1 MRIQPTSVNPTERS
15 AKFDTMV
22 RTLTA
27 KNLLMWQS
35 LPEDEPRFSRRFTL
49 GEQSQNERIIGEQFA
64 NIPASVAVLES
75 ALDSDRIF
83 NVQQVRRS
91 VIGSS
96 ILPDDGVSGI
106 FFEKSEQ
113 VTRRFA
119 ERAVEFDPAITDTD
133 IHQALRNL
141 WVFNVIQMTLGLEI
155 RLTPSSFAYSMLY
168 PCTDNG
174 LDSTSRTPNEK
185 RAYVRWLSAW
195 FERGPCASFDD
206 WTEQTAGLL
215 EMIEEEYPRS
225 EFGDV
230 QSSLQA
236 IHRAQMKS
244 LLLHA
249 NQPEEDEERLT
260 AITIEKG
267 GTSVLA
273 DGFLAAGRLS
283 DDQADAIFEYG
294 VVLQLID
301 DLRDIDEDRIAGHST
316 PFLRIAEC
324 EELDRATRQL
334 LHFVNDCSRRLAALD
349 SRHGVQVQEM
359 IERGCTFLILEAAA
373 RHHDFFSKRFLRKV
387 EHVMPLRPAFMREMY
402 REIKTHQSQNVVSAR
417 LRRA

>member
-1 MRIQPTSVNPTERS
+1 MRIQPNSVDPTERS
-15 AKFDTMV
+15 AKFDAMI
-22 RTLTA
+22 RTLSA
-27 KNLLMWQS
+27 KNLLLWQS
-35 LPEDEPRFSRRFTL
+35 LPEDDPGFSFRFTPA
-49 GEQSQNERIIGEQFA
+49 EQSENEKTIGEQFA
-64 NIPASVAVLES
+64 NLPESDSALES
-75 ALDSDRIF
+75 IHDTNRVF

-91 VIGSS
+91 VLGSS
-96 ILPDDGVSGI
+96 LIPDNGVGAI

-119 ERAVEFDPAITDTD
+119 ETAVEFDPAITDTD

-174 LDSTSRTPNEK
+174 LDSTSRTPDEK
-185 RAYVRWLSAW
+185 RAYVRWLSLW

-206 WTEQTAGLL
+206 WTEKTADLL
-215 EMIEEEYPRS
+215 AMIEEEYPCS
-225 EFGDV
+225 EFADV

-244 LLLHA
+244 LLLHTS
-249 NQPEEDEERLT
+249 PSERDEERLT

-283 DDQADAIFEYG
+283 NDQADAFFEYG

-301 DLRDIDEDRIAGHST
+301 DLRDIDEDRSAGHST
-316 PFLRIAEC
+316 PFVRVAEC
-324 EELDRATRQL
+324 EELDRTTRQL
-334 LHFVNDCSRRLAALD
+334 LHYVKDCARQLAALD
-349 SRHGVQVQEM
+349 SRHGPQVQDM
-359 IERGCTFLILEAAA
+359 VERGCTFLILEAAA

-387 EHVMPLRPAFMREMY
+387 EHAMPLRPVFMRELY
-402 REIKTHQSQNVVSAR
+402 TKIKLQQSHNVVSAR

>member
-1 MRIQPTSVNPTERS
+1 MYPTGQR
-15 AKFDTMV
+15 AKFDAMV
-22 RTLTA
+22 RAMTA
-27 KNLLMWQS
+27 KNLVLWQS
-35 LPEDEPRFSRRFTL
+35 LPEDEPRFSCRFTPR
-49 GEQSQNERIIGEQFA
+49 EQSENEKIIGEQFA
-64 NIPASVAVLES
+64 NLPASETAFHT
-75 ALDSDRIF
+75 ALSSDRVF

-91 VIGSS
+91 VFGSS
-96 ILPDDGVSGI
+96 LIPDNGVSGM
-106 FFEKSEQ
+106 FFEQSEQ

-119 ERAVEFDPAITDTD
+119 ERAAEFDPAITDTD

-168 PCTDNG
+168 PYTDNG
-174 LDSTSRTPNEK
+174 LDSASRTPDEK
-185 RAYVRWLSAW
+185 RAYVRWLSLW
-195 FERGPCASFDD
+195 FERGPCPSYDD
-206 WTEQTAGLL
+206 WTEKTAGLL
-215 EMIEEEYPRS
+215 RMIEEEYPRS
-225 EFGDV
+225 EFADV

-273 DGFLAAGRLS
+273 DGFLAAGQLRN
-283 DDQADAIFEYG
+283 DQADAFFKYG

-301 DLRDIDEDRIAGHST
+301 DLRDIDEDRSAGHST

-324 EELDRATRQL
+324 QELDRATRQL
-334 LHFVNDCSRRLAALD
+334 LHYVKDCARQLAALD
-349 SRHGVQVQEM
+349 SLHGPQVQDM
-359 IERGCTFLILEAAA
+359 IERGCTFLILEATA
-373 RHHDFFSKRFLRKV
+373 RHHDFFSRQFLRKV
-387 EHVMPLRPAFMREMY
+387 EHAMPLRPPFMRELY
-402 REIKTHQSQNVVSAR
+402 RKIKLHQSQNVVSAR